1 MLVARPVPMARK
13 MSVISRE
20 EPGTER
26 KRTRLN
32 APSTATPVPTF
43 PLTMR
48 MTACTTT
55 GSVTSE
61 AANPLLH
68 WPVSMAVM
76 AMSRPQAAAQS
87 ISTSMLPMD
96 RP

>member
-1 MLVARPVPMARK
+1 
-13 MSVISRE
+13 
-20 EPGTER
+20 
-26 KRTRLN
+26 
-32 APSTATPVPTF
+32 
-43 PLTMR
+43 MR

-96 RP
+96 SP